1 MPIFE
6 PKNIVGAIL
15 AKKKG
20 KPMEDEEMPEAEE
33 GMEGEEMPEAEEG
46 MEGEEGSED
55 EGLKQCAM
63 ELIDAVKGG
72 DVDSVVGALRSA
84 FHILDAEPHEE
95 GEHTGEGEEEEMP
108 EEEGEE

>member
-20 KPMEDEEMPEAEE
+20 KPMED
-33 GMEGEEMPEAEEG
+33 EEMPEAEEG